1 MYFMKINNLLK
12 IASVLVLAV
21 LITSCATRKVTRV
34 DPADQIDLSGRWND
48 TDSKQ
53 VAEQMSRDVLS
64 KPWLVRFE
72 GNQERPP
79 VVIIGIIINR
89 TSEHIEAETF
99 VKDVEI
105 EFINSGKVRVVASD
119 LFRDKLREEK
129 EQQQT
134 NATPESQQ
142 KIAAEL
148 GADFMLFGTI
158 NSTID
163 EYKKERLVNYKVN
176 LELINLETTEKVWI
190 GDKEIKKFIKN

>member
-1 MYFMKINNLLK
+1 MKNINILTFTSILIVSFI
-12 IASVLVLAV
+12 IAG
-21 LITSCATRKVTRV
+21 CASRKVTRV

-64 KPWLVRFE
+64 KPWLLRFE

-119 LFRDKLREEK
+119 LFREKLREEK

-190 GDKEIKKFIKN
+190 GDKEIKKYIKN

>member
-1 MYFMKINNLLK
+1 MKAPYMYKVILLFM
-12 IASVLVLAV
+12 IATILGG
-21 LITSCATRKVTRV
+21 CATRKVTRL
-34 DPADQIDLSGRWND
+34 DPNEQIDLSGRWND

-64 KPWLVRFE
+64 KPWLSRFE
-72 GNQERPP
+72 GNKERPP
-79 VVIIGIIINR
+79 VVIIGIIVNR

-129 EQQQT
+129 NQQQL
-134 NATPESQQ
+134 NATVESQQ

-176 LELINLETTEKVWI
+176 LELVNLETTEKVWI
-190 GDKEIKKFIKN
+190 GDKEIKKYIKN

>member
-1 MYFMKINNLLK
+1 MKTKTILNFATVF
-12 IASVLVLAV
+12 ILAI
-21 LITSCATRKVTRV
+21 LIGSCATRKVTRV
-34 DPADQIDLSGRWND
+34 DPNEQIDLSGRWND

-64 KPWLVRFE
+64 KPWLIRFE
-72 GNQERPP
+72 GQNERPP
-79 VVIIGIIINR
+79 VVIIGIIVNR

-105 EFINSGKVRVVASD
+105 EFVNSGKVRVVSNT
-119 LFRDKLREEK
+119 LFREKLREEK

-134 NATPESQQ
+134 NASPESQK

-163 EYKKERLVNYKVN
+163 EYKKERVVNYKVN
-176 LELINLETTEKVWI
+176 LELANLETTEKVWI
-190 GDKEIKKFIKN
+190 GDKEIKKHIKN

>member
-1 MYFMKINNLLK
+1 MRTKTILNFVSLFLLA
-12 IASVLVLAV
+12 IV
-21 LITSCATRKVTRV
+21 IGSCASRSVTRI
-34 DPADQIDLSGRWND
+34 DPNEQIDLSGRWND
-48 TDSKQ
+48 IDSKQ

-64 KPWLVRFE
+64 KPWLIRFE

-89 TSEHIEAETF
+89 TTEHIEAETF
-99 VKDVEI
+99 VKDIEI

-119 LFRDKLREEK
+119 LFREKLREEK
-129 EQQQT
+129 QQQQT
-134 NATPESQQ
+134 NATQKSQK

-158 NSTID
+158 NSTVD
-163 EYKKERLVNYKVN
+163 EYKKKRVVNYKVN
-176 LELINLETTEKVWI
+176 LELVNLETTEKVWI

>member
-1 MYFMKINNLLK
+1 MKAPHMYKVVLLFMIVT
-12 IASVLVLAV
+12 I
-21 LITSCATRKVTRV
+21 IGGCATRKVTRL
-34 DPADQIDLSGRWND
+34 DPNEQIDLSGRWND

-64 KPWLVRFE
+64 KPWLSRFE
-72 GNQERPP
+72 GNKERPP
-79 VVIIGIIINR
+79 VVIIGIIVNR

-99 VKDVEI
+99 VKDVEV
-105 EFINSGKVRVVASD
+105 EFINSGKVRVVANG

-129 EQQQT
+129 NQQQV
-134 NATPESQQ
+134 NATVESQQ

-163 EYKKERLVNYKVN
+163 KVN
-176 LELINLETTEKVWI
+176 LELVNLETTEKVWI
-190 GDKEIKKFIKN
+190 GDKEIKKYIKN

>member
-1 MYFMKINNLLK
+1 MKKNSILTFTSIFIISL
-12 IASVLVLAV
+12 IMAGCAS
-21 LITSCATRKVTRV
+21 RKVTRV

-64 KPWLVRFE
+64 KPWLLRFE
-72 GNQERPP
+72 GNKERPP

-105 EFINSGKVRVVASD
+105 EFINSGKVRVVASN
-119 LFRDKLREEK
+119 LFREKLREEK
-129 EQQQT
+129 DQQQT
-134 NATPESQQ
+134 NATPETQQ

-190 GDKEIKKFIKN
+190 GDKEIKKYIKN

>member
-1 MYFMKINNLLK
+1 MRTNTILNFVSLFLLA
-12 IASVLVLAV
+12 IV
-21 LITSCATRKVTRV
+21 IGSCASRSVTRI
-34 DPADQIDLSGRWND
+34 DPNEQIDLSGRWND
-48 TDSKQ
+48 IDSKQ

-64 KPWLVRFE
+64 KPWLIRFE

-89 TSEHIEAETF
+89 TTEHIEAETF
-99 VKDVEI
+99 VKDIEI

-119 LFRDKLREEK
+119 LFREKLREEK
-129 EQQQT
+129 QQQQT
-134 NATPESQQ
+134 NATQESQK

-158 NSTID
+158 NSTVD
-163 EYKKERLVNYKVN
+163 EYKKKRVVNYKIN
-176 LELINLETTEKVWI
+176 LELVNLETTEKVWI

>member
-1 MYFMKINNLLK
+1 MKINHSFK
-12 IASVLVLAV
+12 IASL
-21 LITSCATRKVTRV
+21 LIALTVIGSCSKKITRL
-34 DPADQIDLSGRWND
+34 DPNDQIDLSGRWND

-64 KPWLVRFE
+64 KPWLSRFE
-72 GNQERPP
+72 GNKERPP
-79 VVIIGIIINR
+79 VVIIGVIVNR

-129 EQQQT
+129 DQQQT
-134 NATPESQQ
+134 NATKESQQ

-176 LELINLETTEKVWI
+176 LELVNLETTEKVWI
-190 GDKEIKKFIKN
+190 GDKEIKKYIKN

>member
-1 MYFMKINNLLK
+1 MNNTFK
-12 IASVLVLAV
+12 IAAVLVLSVLV
-21 LITSCATRKVTRV
+21 SGCATRKVTRV

-64 KPWLVRFE
+64 KPWLTRFE

-105 EFINSGKVRVVASD
+105 EFVNSGKVRVVASD
-119 LFRDKLREEK
+119 LFREKLRDEK
-129 EQQQT
+129 NQQQT
-134 NATPESQQ
+134 NATPETQQ

-163 EYKKERLVNYKVN
+163 EYKKERLVNYKIN

-190 GDKEIKKFIKN
+190 GDKEIKKYIKN

>member
-1 MYFMKINNLLK
+1 MYFMKINNSLK
-12 IASVLVLAV
+12 IAAVLVLTV
-21 LITSCATRKVTRV
+21 LITGCATRKVTRV

-64 KPWLVRFE
+64 KPWLTRFE

-119 LFRDKLREEK
+119 LFREKLREEK
-129 EQQQT
+129 DQQQT

-158 NSTID
+158 NSTTD

>member
-1 MYFMKINNLLK
+1 MTSKLNLVVILL
-12 IASVLVLAV
+12 IAGLLG
-21 LITSCATRKVTRV
+21 SCATRKVMRL
-34 DPADQIDLSGRWND
+34 DPNEQIDLSGRWND
-48 TDSKQ
+48 VDSKQ

-64 KPWLVRFE
+64 KPWLIRFE
-72 GNQERPP
+72 GNNERPP

-119 LFRDKLREEK
+119 LFREKLREEK
-129 EQQQT
+129 QQQQL
-134 NATPESQQ
+134 NATVESQ
-142 KIAAEL
+142 KRIAAEL

-163 EYKKERLVNYKVN
+163 ELKKERVVNYKIN
-176 LELINLETTEKVWI
+176 LELINLESTEKVWI